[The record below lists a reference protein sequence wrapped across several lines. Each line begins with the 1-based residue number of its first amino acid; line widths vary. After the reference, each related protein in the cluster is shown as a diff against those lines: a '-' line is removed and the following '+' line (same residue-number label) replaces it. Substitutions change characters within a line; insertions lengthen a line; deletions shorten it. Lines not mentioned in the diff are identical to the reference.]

1 MGFGPRSSC
10 LIALDDFGT
19 GYSSFL
25 RLGSLPVDFLKID
38 GAFVKDM
45 DTDPTHR
52 VFVQAMNDMAHAVG
66 KKTVAEF
73 GERKDPGDDHRT
85 RHRLRARLAGQACP
99 VDHWET
105 TRP

>member
-1 MGFGPRSSC
+1 MRLFTHVHLTVS
-10 LIALDDFGT
+10 
-19 GYSSFL
+19 
-25 RLGSLPVDFLKID
+25 LGSLPVDFLKID

-73 GERKDPGDDHRT
+73 VENEKIQAMITELGIDY
-85 RHRLRARLAGQACP
+85 GQGYGLGKPAP